1 MTKIDQ
7 VVNNDD
13 QVATVADK
21 SKSDFSQ
28 SLEGCLAHQPPEST
42 NRSMICHHAGLKLS
56 ILHQCLKLISCPGKN
71 LCWSIRTKS
80 NQMENTQRPWF
91 ARLFPGSQV
100 NQQ

>member
-1 MTKIDQ
+1 MTKIDL

-13 QVATVADK
+13 QVAIVADK

-28 SLEGCLAHQPPEST
+28 SLAGVFGSPTPRIHTPLNDLPSRGFEIIDFA
-42 NRSMICHHAGLKLS
+42 SM
-56 ILHQCLKLISCPGKN
+56 LKLILCPGKN